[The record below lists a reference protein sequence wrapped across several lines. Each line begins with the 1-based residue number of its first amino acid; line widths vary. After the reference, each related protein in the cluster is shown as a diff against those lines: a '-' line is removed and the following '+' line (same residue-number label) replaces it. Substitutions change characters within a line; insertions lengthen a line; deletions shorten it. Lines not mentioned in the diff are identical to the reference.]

1 MKLCPTCQHCYEDA
15 DTSCAQKGHAALV
28 LSRPGPRLIAD
39 KYLLHRLLGRG
50 GAGAVYAATDVE
62 LGRHVA
68 IKLLLPDFPTDEQA
82 LERFRREARAAARLN
97 HPNVTDVYHYGT
109 LPGGEAYLV
118 MELVKGLTLRQHLRL
133 RAPLPFADAIKVARQ
148 VANGVEAAHQGGIIH
163 RDLKPSNI
171 ILTRTH
177 IGRLHAKIV
186 DFGVAKLTEQM
197 ATGEGSLTATGS
209 FIGTPRY
216 MSPEQCAGYD
226 LDERSDIYSLGVILY
241 EMVAGQAPFDGP
253 TAIAI
258 GLQHIK
264 EAPPLKT
271 FRPDVPEPLAHLV
284 MESLHVSPSARP
296 QTAAEYARR
305 LRHIEYLMEPSA
317 FDAPEARA
325 ESPDIPIAAAPPPP
339 PNQTF
344 QAAGLAY
351 EDEGGDEMQG
361 RRANPVVASAAEDPA
376 SLPEDGAVP
385 PGGDP
390 APDAVIKA
398 AAPSS
403 APADL
408 LPRPAADRE
417 SPSQAPVM
425 AAVIRARSPVYR
437 PHLLV
442 SAGLAGLALALG
454 LGLLWL
460 ARPRTPWDPL
470 TAQATPT
477 PSPRPQ
483 GDELVKRL
491 PPAVVESAAKKV
503 PKTPP
508 RGREQPAPAVIDK
521 RPPTA
526 VTGKP
531 PAGEAAGGLAR
542 AEGESER
549 AHLRAS
555 LDEWVRATNARDLR
569 KQKAFYP
576 RLVPAFYLWRN
587 VSQHAV
593 LAEKARLFGQAKV
606 IDVRTGPPQIT
617 LGSDGN
623 TATMRFRKQ
632 YVIEGTREN
641 RRGEVLQELRWQNT
655 EGGWKIISERDLRVI
670 R

>member
-1 MKLCPTCQHCYEDA
+1 M
-15 DTSCAQKGHAALV
+15 
-28 LSRPGPRLIAD
+28 
-39 KYLLHRLLGRG
+39 
-50 GAGAVYAATDVE
+50 GAVYAGTHVE
-62 LGRHVA
+62 LGRPVA
-68 IKLLLPDFPTDEQA
+68 LKFLLPDFLTDQQA
-82 LERFRREARAAARLN
+82 LERFRRAARAAARLN
-97 HPNVTDVYHYGT
+97 HPNVADIYHYGT

-118 MELVKGLTLRQHLRL
+118 MELVKGLTLRQYLRL
-133 RAPLPFADAIKVARQ
+133 RAPLPFADAIKIAWQ
-148 VANGVEAAHQGGIIH
+148 VGNGVEAAHQGGIIH

-171 ILTRTH
+171 ILTRIH

-186 DFGVAKLTEQM
+186 DFGVAKLKEQM

-241 EMVAGQAPFDGP
+241 EMVAGQAPFNGP

-258 GLQHIK
+258 ALKHIK
-264 EAPPLKT
+264 EPPPPLKK
-271 FRPDVPEPLAHLV
+271 FRPDVPEPLTHLV
-284 MESLHVSPSARP
+284 MESLHVNPSARP

-305 LRHIEYLMEPSA
+305 LRHIEYLMGLSA
-317 FDAPEARA
+317 FDAPEAGA
-325 ESPDIPIAAAPPPP
+325 DSPDIPLNVAAPPPP

-344 QAAGLAY
+344 QAAGLAC
-351 EDEGGDEMQG
+351 EGEGGDEMQG
-361 RRANPVVASAAEDPA
+361 RRANLVVASAAEDAA
-376 SLPEDGAVP
+376 SLPDDGAVP
-385 PGGDP
+385 PSGHA
-390 APDAVIKA
+390 APDAVTKA

-408 LPRPAADRE
+408 LRRPAADPE

-425 AAVIRARSPVYR
+425 AAVIGARSPVYR

-442 SAGLAGLALALG
+442 SAGLAVVAALCLV
-454 LGLLWL
+454 LLWL
-460 ARPRTPWDPL
+460 APSRTPSGPL

-477 PSPRPQ
+477 PSPKAQ
-483 GDELVKRL
+483 GDEPVKRL
-491 PPAVVESAAKKV
+491 PPAVVESASKKV

-508 RGREQPAPAVIDK
+508 RGQERPSSAVIDK
-521 RPPTA
+521 RPPAA
-526 VTGKP
+526 VTGETV
-531 PAGEAAGGLAR
+531 AGEKAAGGLPR
-542 AEGESER
+542 AKAEAER

-555 LDEWVRATNARDLR
+555 LDEWVRATNARNIR
-569 KQKAFYP
+569 KQMAFYP

-593 LAEKARLFGQAKV
+593 LAEKTRLFGRAKV

-617 LGSDGN
+617 VAPDGN

-632 YVIEGTREN
+632 YVIEGAREN
-641 RRGEVLQELRWQNT
+641 RRGEVLQELRWQKT